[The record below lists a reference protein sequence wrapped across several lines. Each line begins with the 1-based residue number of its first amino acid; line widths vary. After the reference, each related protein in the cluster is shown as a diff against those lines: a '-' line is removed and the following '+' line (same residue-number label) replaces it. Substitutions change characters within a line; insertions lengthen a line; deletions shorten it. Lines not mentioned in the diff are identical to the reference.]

1 MSWDPDIDDP
11 TTRRHPY
18 TEGGDD
24 GMSTESRPGMPDLL
38 APIDP
43 DAPVSGH
50 VPPQEGKPIAQAPE
64 HDWSA
69 AQAGLYPLLRPVG
82 TLGTHLDS
90 IERATLAQHADQKH
104 TTPLIDDGPQGTV
117 VVYAIASSGFDVIA
131 NGDHVL
137 AWGVPP
143 AAVREA
149 AYRNLS
155 AWSAETGWVD
165 ETDGDRR
172 LGSSATGG
180 WGASRI
186 LLAGA
191 GASLA
196 LACDIRVAAEDAS
209 FRLAFGRIGLIPDSG
224 VTWILPRLVGP
235 ARAAALM
242 LLDEPL
248 SAADAERLGLVWKVV
263 PPDRLL
269 AEALATAAR
278 LATFAPKALAL
289 TKRAIGRSLE
299 VGLDE

>member
-155 AWSAETGWVD
+155 AWSAENGWVD

-172 LGSSATGG
+172 LVSSATGS
-180 WGASRI
+180 WDASRI
-186 LLAGA
+186 LLPEVRAHLSSTLG
-191 GASLA
+191 GTRG
-196 LACDIRVAAEDAS
+196 RV
-209 FRLAFGRIGLIPDSG
+209 
-224 VTWILPRLVGP
+224 LVGLP
-235 ARAAALM
+235 DRDLLAAAFVPEGDAEFERQFCEFVTDQAEAA
-242 LLDEPL
+242 DEPIDGRVFEL
-248 SAADAERLGLVWKVV
+248 RDGQLV
-263 PPDRLL
+263 
-269 AEALATAAR
+269 A
-278 LATFAPKALAL
+278 
-289 TKRAIGRSLE
+289 
-299 VGLDE
+299 VGS